1 MANPTAVRSGVPQT
15 TVRRLS
21 TYLRTLGLEAA
32 SGTQSISSARL
43 SEVTGFTAAQIRRDL
58 ANFGHFGRRGVG
70 YSVEGLRQELRAILG
85 VDIEWNLAL
94 IGVGNLGKALLA
106 YRGFNQMGFRIIAAF
121 DNDQRK
127 VGSTLSGLTV
137 EPVSMLA
144 ERVRVFG
151 IELAIITTPAEVA
164 QEVLDSLVAGG
175 IHAVLNFAPRR
186 LHAPEGVQI
195 SNVDLTIEVEYL
207 SHSLTRRRFS

>member
-1 MANPTAVRSGVPQT
+1 MANPTAERSGVPQT

>member
-1 MANPTAVRSGVPQT
+1 MGNPTAERPGVPQT

-21 TYLRTLGLEAA
+21 TYLRTLGLESA

-85 VDIEWNLAL
+85 VDVEWNLVL

-137 EPVSMLA
+137 EPVSKLG
-144 ERVRVFG
+144 ERIGEFD
-151 IELAIITTPAEVA
+151 IELAIMTTPAEAA
-164 QEVLDSLVAGG
+164 QEVLDGLVAAG
-175 IHAVLNFAPRR
+175 IRAVLNFAPRR
-186 LHAPEGVQI
+186 LYAPKGVQI

-207 SHSLTRRRFS
+207 SHSLIQRRLS

>member
-1 MANPTAVRSGVPQT
+1 MGNPTAERPGVPQT

-43 SEVTGFTAAQIRRDL
+43 AEVTGFTAAQIRRDL

-70 YSVEGLRQELRAILG
+70 YAVDGLRQELRAILG

-106 YRGFNQMGFRIIAAF
+106 YRGFNQMGFKIVAAF

-137 EPVSMLA
+137 EPVSKLA
-144 ERVRVFG
+144 ERVREFG
-151 IELAIITTPAEVA
+151 IELAIMTTPAEAA
-164 QEVLDSLVAGG
+164 QEVLDGLVAAG
-175 IHAVLNFAPRR
+175 IRAVLNFAPRR
-186 LHAPEGVQI
+186 LHAPKEIQI

-207 SHSLTRRRFS
+207 SHSLTQRRLS

>member
-43 SEVTGFTAAQIRRDL
+43 SEVTGFAAAQIRRDL

>member
-1 MANPTAVRSGVPQT
+1 MASPTAERPSVPQT

-70 YSVEGLRQELRAILG
+70 YSVEGLRLELRAILG
-85 VDIEWNLAL
+85 VDIEWSVAL

-106 YRGFNQMGFRIIAAF
+106 YKGFNQMGFTIAAAF

-137 EPVSMLA
+137 EPISKLA
-144 ERVRVFG
+144 ERVRELG
-151 IELAIITTPAEVA
+151 IQLAIMTTPAEAA
-164 QEVLDSLVAGG
+164 QEVLDSLVASG
-175 IHAVLNFAPRR
+175 IRAVLNFAPRR
-186 LHAPEGVQI
+186 LRAPEGVQI

-207 SHSLTRRRFS
+207 SHSLSQRRLS

>member
-1 MANPTAVRSGVPQT
+1 MANPTAERSGVPQT

-127 VGSTLSGLTV
+127 VGSSLSGLTV

-164 QEVLDSLVAGG
+164 QEVLDSLVAVG

>member
-1 MANPTAVRSGVPQT
+1 MGNPTAERPGVPQT

-21 TYLRTLGLEAA
+21 TYLRTLGLESA

-85 VDIEWNLAL
+85 VDVEWNLVL

-137 EPVSMLA
+137 EPVSKLG
-144 ERVRVFG
+144 ERISEFD
-151 IELAIITTPAEVA
+151 IELAIMTTPAEAA
-164 QEVLDSLVAGG
+164 QEVLDGLVAAG
-175 IHAVLNFAPRR
+175 IRAVLNFAPRR
-186 LHAPEGVQI
+186 LYAPKGVQI

-207 SHSLTRRRFS
+207 SHSLIQRRLS